1 MAKIKTRKLSRA
13 YRHRRIREKVSG
25 TKQRPRL
32 SVFRSPNHIY
42 AQLIDD
48 AERVTIATS
57 SSLESDVRKATQGKH
72 KDEASKL
79 VGALI
84 AKRAV
89 EQNVKSAVFDRG
101 GYKYHGR
108 IKTLAESARDG
119 GLRF

>member
-1 MAKIKTRKLSRA
+1 
-13 YRHRRIREKVSG
+13 
-25 TKQRPRL
+25 
-32 SVFRSPNHIY
+32 
-42 AQLIDD
+42 
-48 AERVTIATS
+48 
-57 SSLESDVRKATQGKH
+57 
-72 KDEASKL
+72 
-79 VGALI
+79 LI